1 MSRLTLR
8 NITAFIGIFLLVW
21 LGLRYLL
28 PIGTP
33 FLLGG
38 LLALAAEPAVRF
50 LEKRLRLP
58 RIAASGIGVSIT
70 LVLLSCLMIL
80 LAALMVREL
89 GLLANALPNLE
100 DTAVQ
105 GLSSLESFL
114 TDLADRTPGRIR
126 PLLRDTVSGL
136 FSNST
141 ALVDQLVRRIPGV
154 ASTVLGHVPGSF
166 LTVGTG
172 ILSGFMI
179 SARFVQI
186 KAWLHTRLTAPRF
199 SRYLPTLQ
207 RMRKAIGG
215 WLKAQLKLSSLSFLI
230 VLAGLILL
238 RIPYAPIWAL
248 LTAVVDAIPI
258 LGTGTVLLPWC
269 LVSLLQQEHV
279 RAIGLL
285 VTYVVAMLSRTV
297 MEPRLV
303 GKQLGLDP
311 LMTLIALYTGYR
323 VWGIGGML
331 LAPILCVAAMELARA
346 NPQL

>member
-1 MSRLTLR
+1 MPRLTGR
-8 NITAFIGIFLLVW
+8 NITAFIGVFLLVW
-21 LGLRYLL
+21 LGLRYVL
-28 PIGTP
+28 PIGIP

-58 RIAASGIGVSIT
+58 RIAASGIGVSVT
-70 LVLLSCLMIL
+70 LVLLSCLLVL
-80 LAALMVREL
+80 LTALLVREL
-89 GLLANALPNLE
+89 GLLARALPDLE
-100 DTAVQ
+100 ESAVQ

-114 TDLADRTPGRIR
+114 IDLTSRTPDRIR
-126 PLLRDTVSGL
+126 PILRETVSGL
-136 FSNST
+136 FSNGT

-154 ASTVLGHVPGSF
+154 ASAVLGHVPGSF

-179 SARFVQI
+179 SARFTQI
-186 KAWLHTRLTAPRF
+186 KAWLQTRLAATRL
-199 SRYLPTLQ
+199 SRYLPALR
-207 RMRKAIGG
+207 RMRSAIGG

-238 RIPYAPIWAL
+238 QVPYAPIWAL

-269 LVSLLQQEHV
+269 LVSLLQGEHV
-279 RAIGLL
+279 RSVGLL
-285 VTYVVAMLSRTV
+285 GTYVVAMLSRTV

-311 LMTLIALYTGYR
+311 LMTLIALYTGYQI
-323 VWGIGGML
+323 WGIGGML
-331 LAPILCVAAMELARA
+331 LAPVLCVAAMELAKA
-346 NPQL
+346 KP